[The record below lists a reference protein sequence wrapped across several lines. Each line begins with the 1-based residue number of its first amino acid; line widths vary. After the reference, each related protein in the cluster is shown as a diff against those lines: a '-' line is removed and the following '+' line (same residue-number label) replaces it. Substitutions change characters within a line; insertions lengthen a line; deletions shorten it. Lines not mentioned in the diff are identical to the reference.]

1 MAYFIIITN
10 LLLMFFIGYIIS
22 SDKNKDNFSKEVLEI
37 ILFLITIILLLINL
51 AILFIISCA

>member
-1 MAYFIIITN
+1 MAYFIIIIN

-22 SDKNKDNFSKEVLEI
+22 SDKNKDNFRKEILEI
-37 ILFLITIILLLINL
+37 ILFLITIILLLTNL